1 MNKRLGIETIVV
13 TFVWVLVLL
22 GWNVVQGML
31 ATFKHAP
38 KITQLHPSGAVSRV
52 EFGSVTT
59 PDVLMITLGAV
70 SALLFAVIYYAA
82 RSWQL
87 KKRNRTS

>member
-13 TFVWVLVLL
+13 TFVGVLVLV

-38 KITQLHPSGAVSRV
+38 EITQLHPSGAVS
-52 EFGSVTT
+52 
-59 PDVLMITLGAV
+59 
-70 SALLFAVIYYAA
+70 
-82 RSWQL
+82 Q
-87 KKRNRTS
+87 